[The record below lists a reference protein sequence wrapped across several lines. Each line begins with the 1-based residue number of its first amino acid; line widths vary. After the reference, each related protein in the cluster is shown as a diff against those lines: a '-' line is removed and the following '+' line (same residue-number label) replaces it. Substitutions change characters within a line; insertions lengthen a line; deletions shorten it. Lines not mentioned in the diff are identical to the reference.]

1 MLYIKLLSK
10 NSSTIVI
17 LLRIM
22 EPEVYNMIAL
32 GGLLLGK
39 LVLFAIIIYFCCR
52 NRRLENSRTDSA
64 DQTDDLQ

>member
-1 MLYIKLLSK
+1 MLYIKLLSE

>member
-1 MLYIKLLSK
+1 
-10 NSSTIVI
+10 
-17 LLRIM
+17 M

-64 DQTDDLQ
+64 DQTDDLE